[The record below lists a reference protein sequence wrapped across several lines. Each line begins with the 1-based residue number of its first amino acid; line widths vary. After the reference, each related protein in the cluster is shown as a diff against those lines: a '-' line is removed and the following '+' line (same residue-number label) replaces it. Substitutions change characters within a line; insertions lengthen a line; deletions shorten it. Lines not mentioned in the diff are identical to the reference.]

1 MDKKFFSG
9 ANAAKTLAAFAVLGG
24 LFFAG
29 RKAFL
34 DSRRQFP
41 IYPSSGVSRVA
52 HLSEY
57 FGGVKGTAADGEV
70 YVFDSGKPG
79 ASVLILG
86 GTHNDEPAGHV
97 AADFHEAPLEYFLI
111 NAICYPEKS
120 GKVAMGAEFNLS
132 MEDLDYTMEASP
144 GNLHGF
150 FHREVGDY
158 AGTMPFL
165 METPN
170 PSQGRFHGKMTNDL
184 IVTGRDENYIK
195 AGKLGRLFVDMDEK
209 GWPLSLMTKV
219 RQSLSDRAEIS
230 T

>member
-57 FGGVKGTAADGEV
+57 FGGVKGTAADSEV

-86 GTHNDEPAGHV
+86 GRTRRRGGADREYPRHAGARVH
-97 AADFHEAPLEYFLI
+97 
-111 NAICYPEKS
+111 
-120 GKVAMGAEFNLS
+120 
-132 MEDLDYTMEASP
+132 
-144 GNLHGF
+144 
-150 FHREVGDY
+150 
-158 AGTMPFL
+158 
-165 METPN
+165 
-170 PSQGRFHGKMTNDL
+170 
-184 IVTGRDENYIK
+184 
-195 AGKLGRLFVDMDEK
+195 
-209 GWPLSLMTKV
+209 
-219 RQSLSDRAEIS
+219 RAEGQRQRADAHDAS
-230 T
+230 